1 MCCCSGEKATAWPG
15 ISSDQMVSVLEVFV
29 LEVGRLGGEECSG
42 ASRRYLRV
50 SGLCHAAWKEHV
62 ASTEQCSAHASQ
74 RAQSDPDAHTNTS
87 GHTHG
92 HTHTH
97 THTRGLAHTN
107 VDTHMDLHTNGHTL
121 MWTNTHTQMETD
133 THGTYTHTWPHTH
146 GDTHTHT
153 RVDTHT
159 DSVFL
164 PCPQESRL

>member
-29 LEVGRLGGEECSG
+29 LEVGRLGGEGCSG
-42 ASRRYLRV
+42 ASLRYLRV

-74 RAQSDPDAHTNTS
+74 RAPSDPDAHTNTS

-97 THTRGLAHTN
+97 T
-107 VDTHMDLHTNGHTL
+107 
-121 MWTNTHTQMETD
+121 W
-133 THGTYTHTWPHTH
+133 
-146 GDTHTHT
+146 THTHT
-153 RVDTHT
+153 NTWSHTWTCTQMDTHSCGQT
-159 DSVFL
+159 HTHTNGNRHTRDIHSYMATHT
-164 PCPQESRL
+164 R